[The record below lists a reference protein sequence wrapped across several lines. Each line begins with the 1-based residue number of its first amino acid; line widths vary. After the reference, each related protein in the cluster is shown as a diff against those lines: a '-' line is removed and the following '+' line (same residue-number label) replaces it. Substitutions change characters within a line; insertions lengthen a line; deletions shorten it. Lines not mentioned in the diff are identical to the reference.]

1 MVITRRMAYI
11 NAHKDDFGN
20 VDIQLT
26 SEEMRNIYKM
36 VKLEELKNDIVEYLF
51 SEYNFCNFEEHGFD
65 EHDIAENIVSEIS
78 YKLENDSYLSEV
90 KIEKLWEY
98 LVETMKTKYG
108 IKRF

>member
-1 MVITRRMAYI
+1 MVITRRMDYV
-11 NAHKDDFGN
+11 NTHKDCFGN

-26 SEEMRNIYKM
+26 SEEMYNIYKM
-36 VKLEELKNDIVEYLF
+36 VKLEELKKDIVEYLF
-51 SEYNFCNFEEHGFD
+51 SEYDFCNFEEHGFN
-65 EHDIAENIVSEIS
+65 EHDIAEDIVSEIS

-98 LVETMKTKYG
+98 LVKTMKTKYG